1 MAGES
6 LTARFSLL
14 SQLWFRWTEK
24 CLETATSHMQTVNT
38 ITKNHKKN
46 RFSQAKTVSINILVA
61 I

>member
-24 CLETATSHMQTVNT
+24 CLETATSHMQTVIGNFKKPT
-38 ITKNHKKN
+38 IQIKPFIKKIV
-46 RFSQAKTVSINILVA
+46 R
-61 I
+61 